1 MSIRIGTIL
10 FLKLIQ
16 NQSKIDQK
24 SSQNRSLRGSW
35 GLLGGSWGSL
45 GGVLGP
51 SWLQHREKASKDGS
65 LDLLGP
71 PKTRPK
77 SFKNR
82 SGADQKCDIFLDGL
96 LDRFFLHFGANL
108 ASIWDPKP
116 IQNGAKL
123 AQKSI
128 KLGSLIWE
136 LLYCRSWLK
145 ISRFF
150 NII

>member
-24 SSQNRSLRGSW
+24 SSPNRSLRGSW

-82 SGADQKCDIFLDGL
+82 SGADQKCD
-96 LDRFFLHFGANL
+96 FFLMGCWIDFFCILVPTWPHFGT
-108 ASIWDPKP
+108 
-116 IQNGAKL
+116 QNPSKM
-123 AQKSI
+123 
-128 KLGSLIWE
+128 E
-136 LLYCRSWLK
+136 PSWLRNR
-145 ISRFF
+145 S
-150 NII
+150 NLDH